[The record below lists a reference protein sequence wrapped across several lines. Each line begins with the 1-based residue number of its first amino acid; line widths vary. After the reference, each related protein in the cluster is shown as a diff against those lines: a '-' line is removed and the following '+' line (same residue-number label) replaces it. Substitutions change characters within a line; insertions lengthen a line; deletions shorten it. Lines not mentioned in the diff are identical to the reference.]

1 MATPNSAKSEKKHNK
16 RVRDDETE
24 DSSRKHKRSKSAT
37 TNVTESVSTPV
48 AVGKKSKKSRNRDLE
63 GDGDNTIAGEKEHKK
78 KKKSKSL
85 SSEMVINSD
94 EEDNAAQN
102 LVPVEEIEHSQEAPK
117 SASKKNKKHRDR
129 DREGGE
135 TGHNKHEHGSSKQKT
150 HKSKDKR
157 MITAQA
163 EDSSVRGQASSK
175 LREEPTSPKVPFIT
189 QTVSFFVPFFPVGF
203 SKSPA
208 DLASEI
214 LDPLVGNYSPILKG
228 ILLAYR
234 SASLSET
241 PVRTNARDRTPKN
254 GPVLLSTI
262 NECAAGFAWMTAEM
276 DLFCPSRGAA
286 MEGKLTLQ
294 SEGHIGLVCWN
305 KFNASIE
312 ASRLPSGWNWVD
324 TSNELAETRGESH
337 MDVDDEQ
344 SGDDALDKEGLEQL
358 HSVGYWVDESG
369 IRVSGKLSFRIKNF
383 QLFAGDHQ
391 YLSIEGTMLDESAER
406 QLVDTEREAERVRR
420 ARQNPNSLLRPMS
433 KRIPEFSM
441 TTIGED
447 NQDEQEIGIPAAAD
461 KISTEPL
468 SI

>member
-1 MATPNSAKSEKKHNK
+1 MLSA
-16 RVRDDETE
+16 
-24 DSSRKHKRSKSAT
+24 
-37 TNVTESVSTPV
+37 
-48 AVGKKSKKSRNRDLE
+48 
-63 GDGDNTIAGEKEHKK
+63 
-78 KKKSKSL
+78 
-85 SSEMVINSD
+85 
-94 EEDNAAQN
+94 
-102 LVPVEEIEHSQEAPK
+102 
-117 SASKKNKKHRDR
+117 
-129 DREGGE
+129 
-135 TGHNKHEHGSSKQKT
+135 
-150 HKSKDKR
+150 
-157 MITAQA
+157 
-163 EDSSVRGQASSK
+163 
-175 LREEPTSPKVPFIT
+175 
-189 QTVSFFVPFFPVGF
+189 
-203 SKSPA
+203 
-208 DLASEI
+208 
-214 LDPLVGNYSPILKG
+214 
-228 ILLAYR
+228 
-234 SASLSET
+234 
-241 PVRTNARDRTPKN
+241 
-254 GPVLLSTI
+254 I

-324 TSNELAETRGESH
+324 TSNELAETGGESH

-344 SGDDALDKEGLEQL
+344 GGDDALDKEGLEQL

-391 YLSIEGTMLDESAER
+391 YLSIEGTMLDQLAER

-447 NQDEQEIGIPAAAD
+447 NQDEREIEMIPTAAD
-461 KISTEPL
+461 QISTEPL